1 MLLKMTHFRK
11 AMATDPNIDH
21 VWYLYKRLRTS
32 PRAQRYL
39 TLDTYRTLLL
49 RLWNMAA
56 RRQWRFSPELAALRH
71 AVPFPTPMPKIR
83 LVTRQRIRDVAL
95 DMMRPPATMIN
106 TRSDGTSEALANP
119 SKPSTVTR
127 PSTIAATGFLER
139 DWLVDLLIHVGFPS
153 DALTLVQWLAEHDT
167 TPRTDTL
174 IRLFRAFQR
183 HTDGLQMARTLWSGL
198 PSTSEPAQDP
208 RFHRAYIAALV
219 HGQELAE
226 AWQQIEVLQN
236 LTQSPETPLVQ
247 HYIKYQAR
255 HGNAD
260 DASLAV
266 RNYAAGLVA
275 SPTTQWTS
283 TLAADLLN
291 RLHSVPGRPPPAIA
305 TQNLATAEA
314 AYAAYRTQTQ
324 LPHASVLTALLRTY
338 LHYGHPTKATAL
350 HPLIQR
356 THRKPTLHLAL
367 ALMEAYASLSDH
379 QAVYVLYRDLL
390 RDPHVVMTPFVTER
404 LIRCFQA
411 SGNADMILHLVH
423 YLSNREQLVVQ
434 TVDQALRAS
443 LAMNNSPL
451 LTLVRWRL
459 EVDYLSWT
467 AETFRLVLL
476 HFLESGNRRA
486 ADRIWTEWRT
496 AVEIKPAPPPLDTL
510 VDQCQMARAARH
522 PRRQYL
528 FT

>member
-56 RRQWRFSPELAALRH
+56 RRQWRFSPELATLRH

-83 LVTRQRIRDVAL
+83 LVTRQRIRDVVL
-95 DMMRPPATMIN
+95 DMMRPSASIISA
-106 TRSDGTSEALANP
+106 RS
-119 SKPSTVTR
+119 
-127 PSTIAATGFLER
+127 
-139 DWLVDLLIHVGFPS
+139 
-153 DALTLVQWLAEHDT
+153 AEHNT
-167 TPRTDTL
+167 TPRIDTL

-198 PSTSEPAQDP
+198 PSTSEPARDP
-208 RFHRAYIAALV
+208 RFHRAYIATLM

-226 AWQQIEVLQN
+226 AWQQIEVLQS

-247 HYIKYQAR
+247 HYLKYQVR

-291 RLHSVPGRPPPAIA
+291 RLHSVPGRLPPAIA

-314 AYAAYRTQTQ
+314 TYAAYRTQTQ

-338 LHYGHPTKATAL
+338 LHHGHPTKATAL

-367 ALMEAYASLSDH
+367 ALMEAYASLSNH

-390 RDPHVVMTPFVTER
+390 RDPHVVLTPFVTER

-423 YLSNREQLVVQ
+423 HLSNREQLVVQ

-451 LTLVRWRL
+451 LILVQWRL

-510 VDQCQMARAARH
+510 VDQCQIARAARH
-522 PRRQYL
+522 PQRQYL
-528 FT
+528 FA